1 MSRGKMGSGE
11 SNTTAYSVGATS
23 IGGSSTVQPVVN
35 IPAIDNDISRA
46 DGKTISPDDVAAL
59 VAKLATARAEQVI
72 NEKLSSANQAQ
83 ALTAKMLRD
92 ATNMMNQ
99 ATTMLDTI
107 TLGLKSSSDM
117 QDRLEADI
125 ANIKGNAVA
134 ALSIFV
140 SFFAFITVSINV
152 FSKAGSVVSASALV
166 LVFWCLLVGFN
177 VIIGWQF
184 NTLKNTG
191 LAWFLLL
198 LVSCLS
204 VFAVVGMYYF
214 SPELLNSAS
223 SVMESS
229 KS

>member
-1 MSRGKMGSGE
+1 MTGEVKGSGTIT
-11 SNTTAYSVGATS
+11 SSFSTGTANPITSATAAPASSSGRLFEQGQSEHGS
-23 IGGSSTVQPVVN
+23 IKVEE
-35 IPAIDNDISRA
+35 
-46 DGKTISPDDVAAL
+46 VAAL
-59 VAKLATARAEQVI
+59 AAKVAAARAEHVI
-72 NEKLSSANQAQ
+72 NDRLSAASQAQ
-83 ALTAKMLRD
+83 ALTSKMLTD
-92 ATNMMNQ
+92 ATNMLED
-99 ATTMLDTI
+99 ATRLMESI
-107 TLGLKSSSDM
+107 TTGLNSSSKM
-117 QDRLEADI
+117 QEQLEMDV

-177 VIIGWQF
+177 IVIGWQF

-191 LAWFLLL
+191 VAWFLLM

-214 SPELLNSAS
+214 SPELLNSTRP
-223 SVMESS
+223 VMAGG
-229 KS
+229 

>member
-1 MSRGKMGSGE
+1 MSQKGSGDI
-11 SNTTAYSVGATS
+11 T
-23 IGGSSTVQPVVN
+23 GGSSSTSTYSAGTAKPSSSSTATSSGSGKIFENAQS
-35 IPAIDNDISRA
+35 DNGSIKIEEVSA
-46 DGKTISPDDVAAL
+46 FAAQVAA
-59 VAKLATARAEQVI
+59 ARAEQII
-72 NEKLSSANQAQ
+72 NERLSAATQAQ
-83 ALTAKMLRD
+83 ALTSKMLDETTRMLEESTKLMAGITAGLNSSAKM
-92 ATNMMNQ
+92 Q
-99 ATTMLDTI
+99 A
-107 TLGLKSSSDM
+107 
-117 QDRLEADI
+117 QLETDV

-177 VIIGWQF
+177 VVIGWQF

-191 LAWFLLL
+191 VAWFLLM

-214 SPELLNSAS
+214 SPELLSSAKP
-223 SVMESS
+223 VMASG
-229 KS
+229 